1 MTLASSAEDQIAL
14 IARTLIEKYDGL
26 VPTSAIHDAIAG
38 VAVRLRDARIQ
49 TYVPVL
55 FKREAEDLV
64 RRLVD
69 ATRPAPNSA
78 AAHPTS
84 APPEAEL
91 IEP

>member
-1 MTLASSAEDQIAL
+1 MGRRAARPSESEVPVTLASTAEDQINL
-14 IARTLIEKYDGL
+14 VARTLIEKYDGL

-55 FKREAEDLV
+55 LKREVEDLV

-69 ATRPAPNSA
+69 VTRADY
-78 AAHPTS
+78 
-84 APPEAEL
+84 
-91 IEP
+91 